1 MNVTAI
7 CKAVKSISYNPHIDY
22 YYGKVISLQF
32 SIIHFHVLQY
42 IVALPGDDWEKNL
55 AGQFSGIQSFL
66 DIVLIIN

>member
-42 IVALPGDDWEKNL
+42 IVALPGDDWEENL

-66 DIVLIIN
+66 DIVLIIY